1 MVSKKN
7 KCTKRRSSSST
18 SWKHA
23 LIFEKNLSVA
33 MAPTKSY
40 KKVLWSRGTHPPKPK
55 RQKYSEETL
64 QAALQAVANGMS
76 QRKVTDEF
84 GIPHSTLSDKLLGKS
99 VAAVVRG
106 GKEVVLGEKV
116 EKR

>member
-1 MVSKKN
+1 MYKKAKLFFN
-7 KCTKRRSSSST
+7 FMEFST
-18 SWKHA
+18 DLRKERIST
-23 LIFEKNLSVA
+23 
-33 MAPTKSY
+33 MAPKKSC
-40 KKVLWSRGTHPPKPK
+40 KKVSWSGGTHPPKPK

-76 QRKVTDEF
+76 QRKVADEF
-84 GIPHSTLSDKLLGKS
+84 GIPQSTLSDKLLGKS

>member
-1 MVSKKN
+1 MYKKEKLFFN
-7 KCTKRRSSSST
+7 FMETCPDFLKE
-18 SWKHA
+18 
-23 LIFEKNLSVA
+23 LISCNGA
-33 MAPTKSY
+33 NKSY
-40 KKVLWSRGTHPPKPK
+40 KKVSWSRGTHPPKPK

-76 QRKVTDEF
+76 QRKVADEF
-84 GIPHSTLSDKLLGKS
+84 GIPQSTLSDKLLGKS

-106 GKEVVLGEKV
+106 GKEVVLEEKV